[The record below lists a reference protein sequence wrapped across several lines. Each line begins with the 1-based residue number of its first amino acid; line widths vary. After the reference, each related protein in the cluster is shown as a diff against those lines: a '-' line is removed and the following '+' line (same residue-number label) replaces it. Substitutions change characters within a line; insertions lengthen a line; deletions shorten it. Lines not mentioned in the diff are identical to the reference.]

1 MKTFQPQP
9 EFVNVQLRVS
19 VLKQLLQGQKIHLS
33 DIHSTSLE
41 HKHCLQ
47 QLVLQLQVVLLLTL
61 MIWQV
66 QHRVVME
73 PETLIISPPEIILLP

>member
-1 MKTFQPQP
+1 METLQSEP
-9 EFVNVQLRVS
+9 EFVSVEVRTS

-47 QLVLQLQVVLLLTL
+47 QLVLQAV
-61 MIWQV
+61 
-66 QHRVVME
+66 
-73 PETLIISPPEIILLP
+73 SKA